1 MEKQKICIIGGG
13 LSGLITALVLSKLN
27 LKIDLITGNINKNLK
42 SNKTIAI
49 SQSNYDYLKKLN
61 IFESL
66 KKGFW
71 PCSEMKL
78 YAETKKKIF
87 DKIFEFKSKKKHILY
102 MMTSSNIMK
111 SAIKNIK
118 KNKLITFKSNKMIS
132 EITSSGAL
140 KAVKFKNKNISKYN
154 LIIVCAGSNSS
165 LVKNLFDEKV
175 FEHSY
180 EETSAT
186 TIVNHQ
192 LFQNNIVRQI
202 FFDNEILALLPIS
215 NTKTSIVW
223 SVKKKIMNKYRS
235 DNNKIFK
242 KKIKLYTKDYI
253 KKIKFFNHVEYK
265 DLNLL
270 IRKKYYKDRVI
281 LFGDALHLVHPL
293 VGQGFNM
300 VLRDLASLE
309 ELIKEKINLGL
320 DVGSLDALSQF
331 TSTIKPRNFI
341 HSIGIDFIKNLFSI
355 EKRTFKD
362 FRNKIMIKLNNNNFA
377 KKLFYNIANEGFK
390 F

>member
-66 KKGFW
+66 KKEFW

-78 YAETKKKIF
+78 YAENKKKIF

-186 TIVNHQ
+186 TIVNHKQ
-192 LFQNNIVRQI
+192 FQNNIVRQI

-362 FRNKIMIKLNNNNFA
+362 FRNKIMIRLNNNNFA
-377 KKLFYNIANEGFK
+377 KELFFNIADKGFK

>member
-186 TIVNHQ
+186 TIVNHKQ
-192 LFQNNIVRQI
+192 FQNNIVRQI

-309 ELIKEKINLGL
+309 KLIKEKINLGL

-331 TSTIKPRNFI
+331 ASVIKPRNFI
-341 HSIGIDFIKNLFSI
+341 YSIGINFIKNLFSI

-362 FRNKIMIKLNNNNFA
+362 FRNKVMIRINNNNFA
-377 KKLFYNIANEGFK
+377 KKLFFNIADEGFK

>member
-66 KKGFW
+66 KKEFW

-78 YAETKKKIF
+78 YAENKKKIF

-118 KNKLITFKSNKMIS
+118 KNKLITFKSNKIIS
-132 EITSSGAL
+132 EITTSGVL
-140 KAVKFKNKNISKYN
+140 KAVKFKNKNIYKYN
-154 LIIVCAGSNSS
+154 LIIICAGSNSS
-165 LVKNLFDEKV
+165 LVKNLFNEKV

-186 TIVNHQ
+186 TIVNHKP
-192 LFQNNIVRQI
+192 FQNNIVRQI

-362 FRNKIMIKLNNNNFA
+362 FRNKIMIRLNNNNFA

>member
-78 YAETKKKIF
+78 YAENKKKIF

-118 KNKLITFKSNKMIS
+118 KNKLITFKSNKIIS
-132 EITSSGAL
+132 EITTSGVL
-140 KAVKFKNKNISKYN
+140 KAVKFKNKNIYKYN
-154 LIIVCAGSNSS
+154 LIIICAGSNSS
-165 LVKNLFDEKV
+165 LVKNLFNEKV

-186 TIVNHQ
+186 TIVNHKP
-192 LFQNNIVRQI
+192 FQNNIVRQI

-300 VLRDLASLE
+300 VLRDLACLE
-309 ELIKEKINLGL
+309 NTLTKKINLGL
-320 DVGSLDALSQF
+320 DIGSYDILSEF
-331 TSTIKPRNFI
+331 SDKMRPRNFI
-341 HSIGIDFIKNLFSI
+341 YALGIDFMKNCFSFEKKNFKNL
-355 EKRTFKD
+355 
-362 FRNKIMIKLNNNNFA
+362 RNKIIIALNKNNFLKNRFLNLA
-377 KKLFYNIANEGFK
+377 DKGLMF
-390 F
+390 